1 MDMKFWNLLGQNNK
15 QMSLKHGDGWAPLWM
30 DLSHPKA
37 LVQCKFEAEILK
49 SHAAEV
55 YNIYRIKMM
64 YDNDAILKHIPYCA
78 KTGYFDVT
86 RFMIDKDSSGGT
98 FTVHGYPTD
107 KTEFDDFPCYIE
119 GQFKYDDVV
128 PEDTKAFFVPKV
140 FYDIIPLRPTPF
152 VDPKHIELIGNVF
165 NYINGD
171 LNYKEIELRITIK

>member
-15 QMSLKHGDGWAPLWM
+15 QMSLKHGDAWAPLWM
-30 DLSHPKA
+30 DLSNPKA
-37 LVQCKFEAEILK
+37 LVQCNFKAEILK
-49 SHAAEV
+49 SHASEV
-55 YNIYRIKMM
+55 YNIYRIQMT
-64 YDNDAILKHIPYCA
+64 YNDLAILKHIPYCVE
-78 KTGYFDVT
+78 TGYFDVT

-98 FTVHGYPTD
+98 FTVHGYPTA

>member
-15 QMSLKHGDGWAPLWM
+15 QMSLKHGDKWAPLWM

-55 YNIYRIKMM
+55 YNIYRIKMT
-64 YDNDAILKHIPYCA
+64 YDDDAILKHIPYCA

-165 NYINGD
+165 NYINNG
-171 LNYKEIELRITIK
+171 LNQKEIELRITIK